1 VPHILHALSDDKSL
15 SIFDWVIREDV
26 RSKIII
32 KRLKLTPKQYYSRL
46 SALMNSGVIEKT
58 NGKYRLTSLG
68 GVVHEALQLIE
79 SGVNYYWKL
88 KAIDSIAAGLSDQER
103 NKIVERLIDKQELR
117 ELVLRK
123 LKQDRSK
130 E

>member
-1 VPHILHALSDDKSL
+1 
-15 SIFDWVIREDV
+15 
-26 RSKIII
+26 
-32 KRLKLTPKQYYSRL
+32 
-46 SALMNSGVIEKT
+46 
-58 NGKYRLTSLG
+58 LG

-88 KAIDSIAAGLSDQER
+88 KAIDSIAAGFSDQER

-123 LKQDRSK
+123 LQQDLSK